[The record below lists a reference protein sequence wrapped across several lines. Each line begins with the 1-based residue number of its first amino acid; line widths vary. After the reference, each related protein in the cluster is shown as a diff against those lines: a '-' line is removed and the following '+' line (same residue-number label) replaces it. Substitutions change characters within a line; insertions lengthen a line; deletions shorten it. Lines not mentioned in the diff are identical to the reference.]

1 MPIPRAMKPRDEEV
15 VGHVLS
21 RWSHRRSLVVGTQ
34 KQRCT
39 SSTATAIGLAR

>member
-1 MPIPRAMKPRDEEV
+1 M
-15 VGHVLS
+15 LS
-21 RWSHRRSLVVGTQ
+21 ASVASWSLVVGTQ